1 MLQLFYPFIFRKEGF
16 KMKGFKLIVAMFVVM
31 IFLVSFV
38 SSSAAQTYT
47 IKIGIGHAPG
57 HSFVLASEK
66 FKEWVEKRSNGRIK
80 VEIYPSS
87 QLGGEREMQ
96 EMVALG
102 TLEMVVT
109 GVIVVYEPLFALLE
123 APFLYRDRE
132 HIKKMHQSP
141 LVAELGESLTKK
153 GLRLVAFYENGF
165 RNITNSKR
173 PINSPTDAKGLKIRT
188 PENMAQVETFK
199 ALGAIATPMPF
210 SELYSA
216 LQQGV
221 VDGQENPLQ
230 NIWDAKM
237 YEVQKHLAMTG
248 HIYNSAYAIVNNKFW
263 TGLPPDLR
271 KIADDTIR
279 EASHYQMDLV
289 ANLDKKLIN
298 DVKVKGMQVTFPDRE
313 EFRKAT
319 LSAYDA
325 FYAKFGDRG
334 RKIVEEIRK
343 M

>member
-1 MLQLFYPFIFRKEGF
+1 MKRLNGMRWIGVVAFCLLF
-16 KMKGFKLIVAMFVVM
+16 
-31 IFLVSFV
+31 FV
-38 SSSAAQTYT
+38 STVSAQTYT

-57 HSFVLASEK
+57 HSFVVASEK
-66 FKEWVEKRSNGRIK
+66 FKEWAEKRSNGRIK

-109 GVIVVYEPLFALLE
+109 GVIVIYEPLFALLE
-123 APFLYRDRE
+123 APFLYRDRD
-132 HIKKMHQSP
+132 HIKKMHQSAV
-141 LVAELGESLTKK
+141 VAELAESLTKK
-153 GLRLVAFYENGF
+153 NLRLVAFYENGF

-173 PINSPTDAKGLKIRT
+173 PINSPADVKGLKIRT
-188 PENMAQVETFK
+188 PENMAQIETFK
-199 ALGAIATPMPF
+199 ALGGVVTPMPF

-237 YEVQKHLAMTG
+237 YEVQKHLALTG

-263 TGLPPDLR
+263 TSLPPDLR
-271 KIADDTIR
+271 KIADDSIR
-279 EASHYQMDLV
+279 EASHFQMSIVEKLDQKLLGDLK
-289 ANLDKKLIN
+289 A
-298 DVKVKGMQVTFPDRE
+298 KGMQVTTPNRE
-313 EFRKAT
+313 DFRKAT
-319 LSAYDA
+319 SAAYDA
-325 FYAKFGDRG
+325 FYAKFGDRA
-334 RKIVEEIRK
+334 RRIIEEIRK
-343 M
+343 L